1 MTTDTPLPLAAGTTL
16 AQIELEAGS
25 STGSQNHRVLQLYS
39 KRSVLSINQG
49 TTAAEE
55 ISIQLYQ
62 KYLEYTEY
70 SVPVLSIRVLVQL
83 ESRD

>member
-1 MTTDTPLPLAAGTTL
+1 MTRG
-16 AQIELEAGS
+16 QICELETKFK
-25 STGSQNHRVLQLYS
+25 TGSQNHRVLQLYS
-39 KRSVLSINQG
+39 KRPVLSINKG

-70 SVPVLSIRVLVQL
+70 SEQPVLSIRVLAQ
-83 ESRD
+83 SRD